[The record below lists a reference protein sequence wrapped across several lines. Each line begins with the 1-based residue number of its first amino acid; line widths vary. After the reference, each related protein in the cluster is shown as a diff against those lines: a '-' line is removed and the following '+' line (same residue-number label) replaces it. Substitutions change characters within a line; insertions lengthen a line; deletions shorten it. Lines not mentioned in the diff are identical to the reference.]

1 MKELTEGYEV
11 RKFNG
16 QTKRFCQTLDLR
28 DEDRK
33 SVV

>member
-16 QTKRFCQTLDLR
+16 QTKRFVKRLIYVMTLN
-28 DEDRK
+28 
-33 SVV
+33 S